1 MVLWGVKCTLQQLIL
16 VVVRMS
22 DDIDILFMVFVVTG
36 PDVKGKILQV
46 GKGLPA
52 PREWVI
58 LAPQAGVE
66 STPCRSPMP
75 CKRWPQNVW
84 VTIKLKHQKNTH

>member
-58 LAPQAGVE
+58 LALPRQESNPPHAEAPCPASAGL
-66 STPCRSPMP
+66 RMFG
-75 CKRWPQNVW
+75 
-84 VTIKLKHQKNTH
+84 